1 MSARFKLL
9 PGRWAN
15 KYGPKTQSS
24 KFGGSIGS
32 DVVQI
37 GTKKLDDL
45 PFGLVDEPAPNF
57 WNQPFDGILGLSMCM
72 PKSPRGNNCKFDS
85 VSIVQRLWQSK
96 QIDEPIITVYL
107 KKQGKYLGIR
117 AGSCFPNPTLTLTL
131 VLVEEMKLKDA
142 IVALDGCGLLS
153 DLKAQLLDKISE
165 EDLKALSEEETYD
178 QLSPETARLVTKELR
193 RRAFP

>member
-1 MSARFKLL
+1 MVKNLL
-9 PGRWAN
+9 KPAN
-15 KYGPKTQSS
+15 GYIKNNAVTIECSITVLAASCDYFEALFYGDFDDRQKDEIT
-24 KFGGSIGS
+24 
-32 DVVQI
+32 
-37 GTKKLDDL
+37 LDDVKHEDFVAFL
-45 PFGLVDEPAPNF
+45 KVINPPNG
-57 WNQPFDGILGLSMCM
+57 P
-72 PKSPRGNNCKFDS
+72 
-85 VSIVQRLWQSK
+85 
-96 QIDEPIITVYL
+96 IDENNIGAVMRL
-107 KKQGKYLGIR
+107 ADRFGAKLFLEQ
-117 AGSCFPNPTLTLTL
+117 CEQ